1 MEWPI
6 TLMLA
11 KNEAKRVGRQRDFLT
26 TFYIVIKLADPGK
39 IL

>member
-1 MEWPI
+1 MEWLI

-26 TFYIVIKLADPGK
+26 TFLYSDK
-39 IL
+39 IGRSW